1 MRILQY
7 FSNAVGKT
15 TTPDSLACFSNEF
28 SLAMAEDGRP
38 AEWLQIPYGD
48 HHHALGV
55 IQRLTR
61 PSAEVLVSNFKSI
74 ASSLGR
80 LFGGSPI
87 YIGHPDDPAF
97 SNQFSDRKS
106 YGWVLDMEA
115 RKDGLYIKPKWGAAG
130 MELLSNAHFKWF
142 SPRWGCKPLPGVRAN
157 GLPVVEPV
165 KWVSLGLTNDPNIQ
179 GIPPLANETQQT
191 EGATAMREQL
201 IALLGLAPDAT
212 DEQIVAAITQ
222 LKEATA
228 AGATAVANEK
238 TARATA
244 EDLARKAHVALDQE
258 LTARKTAEVN
268 LANERK
274 ARIDLVLANAIAAGK
289 ITEAQKPQW
298 AADLAANFDAKLVEL
313 SNAAPALPQGGSHT
327 GGLGN
332 RNANAQANRDV
343 QTRRDKILL
352 LVNERMDKAG
362 EDYTTA
368 YAAIKHAN
376 PALFKDM
383 KTPGQA

>member
-1 MRILQY
+1 
-7 FSNAVGKT
+7 
-15 TTPDSLACFSNEF
+15 
-28 SLAMAEDGRP
+28 
-38 AEWLQIPYGD
+38 
-48 HHHALGV
+48 
-55 IQRLTR
+55 
-61 PSAEVLVSNFKSI
+61 
-74 ASSLGR
+74 
-80 LFGGSPI
+80 
-87 YIGHPDDPAF
+87 
-97 SNQFSDRKS
+97 
-106 YGWVLDMEA
+106 
-115 RKDGLYIKPKWGAAG
+115 
-130 MELLSNAHFKWF
+130 
-142 SPRWGCKPLPGVRAN
+142 
-157 GLPVVEPV
+157 VEPV

-222 LKEATA
+222 LKEASA

-258 LTARKTAEVN
+258 LTARKAAEVN

-274 ARIDLVLANAIAAGK
+274 ERINLILANAIAAGK

-298 AADLAANFDAKLVEL
+298 AADLAASFDAKLVEL
-313 SNAAPALPQGGSHT
+313 SNAAPVLPQGSQT
-327 GGLGN
+327 GDLGN
-332 RNANAQANRDV
+332 RNADAQAKRDV

-368 YAAIKHAN
+368 YSAIKHAN
-376 PALFKDM
+376 PSLFADM
-383 KTPGQA
+383 QTPGKK

>member
-7 FSNAVGKT
+7 FSNAAGKT

-55 IQRLTR
+55 IQRLNR

-115 RKDGLYIKPKWGAAG
+115 RADGLYIKPKWGAAG
-130 MELLSNAHFKWF
+130 LELLSNAHFKWF

-212 DEQIVAAITQ
+212 DEQIIAAATQ
-222 LKEATA
+222 LKEASA

-244 EDLARKAHVALDQE
+244 E
-258 LTARKTAEVN
+258 TA
-268 LANERK
+268 LANERTERAAK
-274 ARIDLVLANAIAAGK
+274 EASLQSTIQSERKERINLILANAIAAGK

-298 AADLAANFDAKLVEL
+298 AADLAASFDAKVVEL
-313 SNAAPALPQGGSHT
+313 SNAAPALPQGGSQT
-327 GGLGN
+327 GDLGN
-332 RNANAQANRDV
+332 RNADAQAKRDV

-368 YAAIKHAN
+368 YSAIKHAN
-376 PALFKDM
+376 PSLFADM
-383 KTPGQA
+383 QTPGKK